1 MKLPYSLKIL
11 RDWEIFYNSVLVWF
25 ILTVMLTYANLATIV
40 GSNSGPLFDFILTR
54 NYINIFRG
62 SLGIRQET
70 E

>member
-25 ILTVMLTYANLATIV
+25 ILMLTYANLATIV
-40 GSNSGPLFDFILTR
+40 GSDSEPQFDFILAH
-54 NYINIFRG
+54 NYRNIFGG